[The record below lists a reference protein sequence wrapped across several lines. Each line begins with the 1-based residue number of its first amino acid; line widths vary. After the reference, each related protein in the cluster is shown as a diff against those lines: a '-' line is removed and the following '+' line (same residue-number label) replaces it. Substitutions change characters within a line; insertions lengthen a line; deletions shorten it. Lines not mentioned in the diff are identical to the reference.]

1 MLEQDELRHHK
12 GLSAPLM
19 RGYNIIFS
27 EEHNGHNKYMGKN
40 SPKKSLINHM
50 LETGIVAKCLT
61 DTNGIY
67 HPVLNRLSEITGC
80 DSDTLLTK
88 IVFICAIHDI
98 GKIHP
103 TFQGRDE
110 GTLEILKQEDLNQVS
125 FDTRFRHEQ
134 YGANIFD
141 KLSAEDV
148 DIKNSDII
156 SQIIRMHHQ
165 KEQKKNSDIDII
177 KIDDKEKAK
186 KWMHIQNEI
195 YDYIKNVF
203 QFDNLNLINKNIS
216 KSELFVVQNAILGIM
231 ITSDW
236 IASNNYVFDNQ
247 SYENIDE
254 FLESRKTQAL
264 RFLNNEGLIRQQIPV
279 MQNFMSAFGF
289 NGRPVQNDVE
299 KIVHK
304 NDIKCM
310 LIESDCGSGKTEA
323 ALYAAAV
330 LGNRSGLSGIY
341 MGLPT
346 GVSAEAIQD
355 RVDEFLTSRGMR
367 NTKLYTSKSML
378 LREPDKQPVWTDMSR
393 QRLLASSAV
402 GTVDQVMTAARL
414 VRFESV
420 RMDGLASKV
429 LIIDEI
435 HAYDAYMLAV
445 IKDLLKICGELDV
458 PVIML
463 SATLPISTKNDLLGV
478 LGDGDIELHNGYP
491 VISYVTKDGRV
502 HEHVSRQYM
511 PDKKISCELLP
522 ILNDNDKIARYA
534 VDAVKDGGC
543 ECVIM
548 NTVADAICVYDKI
561 KKNKKNDCKI
571 ILYHSRMTINAR
583 DKTSRKILAMCGK
596 DRTKRPERVIIVGT
610 QVLEQSLDIDV
621 DYMITAICPIDLL
634 FQRIGRYHRHGD
646 EGTIREHVVV
656 ANTVQVLIPATL
668 SSYGGTEYVYEK
680 CYLDAT
686 IDAIREHNGHLLIP
700 SGMPD
705 MINYVYSYAS
715 IDVRVRQI
723 IDEANSDAGNIKIEN
738 GFEIYTRKNDLTD
751 KNLNVRLSNTDE
763 TMAQIAIL
771 NDAEIETLGQSS
783 EADIELFKCRVVAV
797 RESKIKN
804 FKNFCKPETGIFKD
818 VQIYTKDNCVSEGKE
833 IVIDDEY
840 GMRIEKI

>member
-1 MLEQDELRHHK
+1 MDIT
-12 GLSAPLM
+12 
-19 RGYNIIFS
+19 NIWA
-27 EEHNGHNKYMGKN
+27 KTA
-40 SPKKSLINHM
+40 PKKSLINHM
-50 LETGIVAKCLT
+50 LETGIVAECLT

-110 GTLEILKQEDLNQVS
+110 ETLEMLKHEGLNQVS

-141 KLSAEDV
+141 RLSVEDV
-148 DIKNSDII
+148 DIKNSYII

-186 KWMHIQNEI
+186 KWRHIQNEI

-231 ITSDW
+231 ITADW
-236 IASNNYVFDNQ
+236 IASNSYVFDNQ
-247 SYENIDE
+247 QYENVDE

-264 RFLNNEGLIRQQIPV
+264 KFLNNEGLIRQQIPV
-279 MQNFMSAFGF
+279 MQDFRSAFGF

-355 RVDEFLTSRGMR
+355 RVDEFLTSHGMR

-378 LREPDKQPVWTDMSR
+378 LREPDKKPIWTDMSR
-393 QRLLASSAV
+393 QRLLAASAV

-445 IKDLLKICGELDV
+445 IKDLLKICEELGV

-463 SATLPISTKNDLLGV
+463 SATLPISTKKDLFGV
-478 LGDGDIELHNGYP
+478 LGDEDIELHNGYP
-491 VISYVTKDGRV
+491 MISYVTKDGKI
-502 HEHVSRQYM
+502 HEHVSHQYM

-583 DKTSRKILAMCGK
+583 DETSREILAMCGK

-646 EGTIREHVVV
+646 AGTIRERVVV
-656 ANTVQVLIPATL
+656 ANAVQVLIPADV

-700 SGMPD
+700 SGMHD
-705 MINYVYSYAS
+705 MINYVYSHAS

-763 TMAQIAIL
+763 TMVQIAIL
-771 NDAEIETLGQSS
+771 DDTEIEELGQNS
-783 EADIELFKCRVVAV
+783 EADIELFKCRVVSV

-818 VQIYTKDNCVSEGKE
+818 VQIYTKDNCVSGDKE
-833 IVIDDEY
+833 IVVDDEY

>member
-1 MLEQDELRHHK
+1 MDITK
-12 GLSAPLM
+12 IWA
-19 RGYNIIFS
+19 
-27 EEHNGHNKYMGKN
+27 KT

-50 LETGIVAKCLT
+50 LETGIVAGCLT
-61 DTNGIY
+61 DTNGIC
-67 HPVLNRLSEITGC
+67 HPVLNRMSEITGF
-80 DSDTLLTK
+80 DSDTLLAK

-110 GTLEILKQEDLNQVS
+110 ETLEILKQEGLNQVS

-134 YGANIFD
+134 YGANIFNR
-141 KLSAEDV
+141 LSV
-148 DIKNSDII
+148 DDADMKNSDII

-186 KWMHIQNEI
+186 KWRHIQNEI
-195 YDYIKNVF
+195 YDYVKNIF
-203 QFDNLNLINKNIS
+203 RFDNLNLINKNIS
-216 KSELFVVQNAILGIM
+216 KSKLFVVQNAILGIM

-236 IASNNYVFDNQ
+236 IASNSYVFDNQ
-247 SYENIDE
+247 QYKNVDE

-522 ILNDNDKIARYA
+522 ILNDNDKIALYA

-771 NDAEIETLGQSS
+771 NDAEIEALGQSS

-797 RESKIKN
+797 RESKVKN

-833 IVIDDEY
+833 IVVDDEY
-840 GMRIEKI
+840 GMRIKKV

>member
-1 MLEQDELRHHK
+1 MDIT
-12 GLSAPLM
+12 
-19 RGYNIIFS
+19 NIWA
-27 EEHNGHNKYMGKN
+27 KTA
-40 SPKKSLINHM
+40 PKKSLINHM
-50 LETGIVAKCLT
+50 LETGIVAECLT

-110 GTLEILKQEDLNQVS
+110 EMLEMLRQEDLNQVS
-125 FDTRFRHEQ
+125 FDTRFKHEQ

-186 KWMHIQNEI
+186 KWRHIQNEI

-231 ITSDW
+231 ITADW
-236 IASNNYVFDNQ
+236 IASNHYVFDNQ
-247 SYENIDE
+247 PYKNIDE
-254 FLESRKTQAL
+254 FLESRKILAL
-264 RFLNNEGLIRQQIPV
+264 KFLNNEGMIRQQIAV
-279 MQNFMSAFGF
+279 MQDFKSAFGF

-330 LGNRSGLSGIY
+330 LGNHSGLSGIY

-355 RVDEFLTSRGMR
+355 RVDEFLTSHGMR

-378 LREPDKQPVWTDMSR
+378 LREPDKKPVWTDMSR
-393 QRLLASSAV
+393 QRLLAASAV

-435 HAYDAYMLAV
+435 HAYDTYMLAV
-445 IKDLLKICGELDV
+445 IKDLLKICGELGV

-463 SATLPISTKNDLLGV
+463 SATLPISTKSDLLGV
-478 LGDGDIELHNGYP
+478 LGDGNIELHNGYP
-491 VISYVTKDGRV
+491 MISYVTKDGKV
-502 HEHVSRQYM
+502 HEHVSHQYM

-561 KKNKKNDCKI
+561 KKNKKDDCKI
-571 ILYHSRMTINAR
+571 ILYHSRMTINTR
-583 DKTSRKILAMCGK
+583 DEKSREILEMCGK

-646 EGTIREHVVV
+646 AGTIREHVVV
-656 ANTVQVLIPATL
+656 ANIVQVLIPSDL

-686 IDAIREHNGHLLIP
+686 IDAINEHNGHLLIP

-705 MINYVYSYAS
+705 MINYVYSHAS

-723 IDEANSDAGNIKIEN
+723 IDEANSDAGNIKIKN
-738 GFEIYTRKNDLTD
+738 GFEIYTKRNDLTD

-763 TMAQIAIL
+763 TIVQIAIL
-771 NDAEIETLGQSS
+771 NDAEIEKLGQNS

-797 RESKIKN
+797 RESKVKN

-818 VQIYTKDNCVSEGKE
+818 VQIYTKDNCVSEDKE
-833 IVIDDEY
+833 IVVDDEY

>member
-1 MLEQDELRHHK
+1 MDITK
-12 GLSAPLM
+12 IWA
-19 RGYNIIFS
+19 
-27 EEHNGHNKYMGKN
+27 KT

-67 HPVLNRLSEITGC
+67 HPVLNRLTEITGC

-110 GTLEILKQEDLNQVS
+110 ETLEILRQEDLNQVS

-141 KLSAEDV
+141 RLSVADA
-148 DIKNSDII
+148 DMKNSDII

-165 KEQKKNSDIDII
+165 KEQKKNSDIDVI

-186 KWMHIQNEI
+186 KWRHIQNEI
-195 YDYIKNVF
+195 YDYIKNIF
-203 QFDNLNLINKNIS
+203 RFDNLNLINKNIS
-216 KSELFVVQNAILGIM
+216 KSEVFVVQNAILGIM
-231 ITSDW
+231 ITADW

-247 SYENIDE
+247 PYKNIDE
-254 FLESRKTQAL
+254 FLESRKIQAL
-264 RFLNNEGLIRQQIPV
+264 KFLNNEGMMRQQIPV
-279 MQNFMSAFGF
+279 LQDFKSAFGF

-304 NDIKCM
+304 NEIKCM

-355 RVDEFLTSRGMR
+355 RVDEFLTSHGMR

-378 LREPDKQPVWTDMSR
+378 LREPDKKPVWTDMSR

-414 VRFESV
+414 VKFESV

-445 IKDLLKICGELDV
+445 IKDLLKICEELGV

-463 SATLPISTKNDLLGV
+463 SATLPISTKKDLLGV
-478 LGDGDIELHNGYP
+478 LGDGNIELHNGYP
-491 VISYVTKDGRV
+491 MISYVTKDGNV
-502 HEHVSRQYM
+502 HEHVSHQYM
-511 PDKKISCELLP
+511 PDKKISCELLS

-561 KKNKKNDCKI
+561 KKSKKNDCKI

-583 DKTSRKILAMCGK
+583 DEKSREILAMCGK

-646 EGTIREHVVV
+646 AGTIRERVVV
-656 ANTVQVLIPATL
+656 ANTVQVLIPSDL

-686 IDAIREHNGHLLIP
+686 IGAIQKHNGHLLIP

-705 MINYVYSYAS
+705 MINYVYSHAS

-738 GFEIYTRKNDLTD
+738 GFEIYTRRNDLTD

-763 TMAQIAIL
+763 TMVQIAIL
-771 NDAEIETLGQSS
+771 DDAEINALGKNN
-783 EADIELFKCRVVAV
+783 EADIELFKCRVVSV
-797 RESKIKN
+797 RESKINN

-818 VQIYTKDNCVSEGKE
+818 VQIYTKDNCVSGGKE
-833 IVIDDEY
+833 IVVDDEY
-840 GMRIEKI
+840 GMRIKKV

>member
-1 MLEQDELRHHK
+1 MDIT
-12 GLSAPLM
+12 
-19 RGYNIIFS
+19 NIWA
-27 EEHNGHNKYMGKN
+27 KTA
-40 SPKKSLINHM
+40 PKKSLINHM
-50 LETGIVAKCLT
+50 LETGIVAGCLT

-67 HPVLNRLSEITGC
+67 HPVLNRLSEITGY
-80 DSDTLLTK
+80 DSDTLLAK

-110 GTLEILKQEDLNQVS
+110 ETLEILKQEGLNQVS
-125 FDTRFRHEQ
+125 FDTRFKHEQ

-141 KLSAEDV
+141 RLSVEDV

-186 KWMHIQNEI
+186 KWRHIQNEI

-203 QFDNLNLINKNIS
+203 RFDNLNLINKNIS

-231 ITSDW
+231 ITADW
-236 IASNNYVFDNQ
+236 IASNSYVFDNQ
-247 SYENIDE
+247 QYENVDE

-264 RFLNNEGLIRQQIPV
+264 KFLNNEGMIRQQIPV
-279 MQNFMSAFGF
+279 MQNFRSTFGF

-355 RVDEFLTSRGMR
+355 RVDKFLTSRGMR

-378 LREPDKQPVWTDMSR
+378 LREPDKRPIWTDMSR
-393 QRLLASSAV
+393 QRLLAASAV

-445 IKDLLKICGELDV
+445 IKDLLKICEELGV

-463 SATLPISTKNDLLGV
+463 SATLPISTKKDLLGV

-491 VISYVTKDGRV
+491 VISYVTKDGMV
-502 HEHVSRQYM
+502 HEHVSHQYM

-561 KKNKKNDCKI
+561 KKSKKNDCKI
-571 ILYHSRMTINAR
+571 VLYHSRMTINAR
-583 DKTSRKILAMCGK
+583 DETSREILAMCGK
-596 DRTKRPERVIIVGT
+596 DRTKRHERVIIVGT

-646 EGTIREHVVV
+646 AGTIREHVVV

>member
-1 MLEQDELRHHK
+1 MDITK
-12 GLSAPLM
+12 IWA
-19 RGYNIIFS
+19 
-27 EEHNGHNKYMGKN
+27 KTA
-40 SPKKSLINHM
+40 PKKSLIDHM
-50 LETGIVAKCLT
+50 LETGIVTECLI
-61 DTNGIY
+61 DADGMY
-67 HPVLNRLSEITGC
+67 RPVLSRLSEITGC
-80 DSDTLLTK
+80 DNNKLSAK

-98 GKIHP
+98 GKAHP
-103 TFQGRDE
+103 IFQGRDAE
-110 GTLEILKQEDLNQVS
+110 TLEILRRKNLNQAS

-141 KLSAEDV
+141 RLSAEDV

-186 KWMHIQNEI
+186 KWRHIQKEI

-203 QFDNLNLINKNIS
+203 HFDNLNLINKNIS

-247 SYENIDE
+247 QYKNVDE

-458 PVIML
+458 PAIML

-522 ILNDNDKIARYA
+522 ILNDNDKIALYA

-797 RESKIKN
+797 RESKVKN

-833 IVIDDEY
+833 IVVDDEY
-840 GMRIEKI
+840 GMRIKKV

>member
-1 MLEQDELRHHK
+1 MDITKILAK
-12 GLSAPLM
+12 TA
-19 RGYNIIFS
+19 
-27 EEHNGHNKYMGKN
+27 
-40 SPKKSLINHM
+40 PKKSLINHM
-50 LETGIVAKCLT
+50 LETGIVAECLT

-110 GTLEILKQEDLNQVS
+110 ETLEMLRQEGLNQVS

-141 KLSAEDV
+141 RLSV
-148 DIKNSDII
+148 DDADMKNSDII

-165 KEQKKNSDIDII
+165 KEHKKNSDIDII

-186 KWMHIQNEI
+186 KWLHIQNEI

-254 FLESRKTQAL
+254 FLKSRKIQAL
-264 RFLNNEGLIRQQIPV
+264 KFLNNEGMIRQQIPV
-279 MQNFMSAFGF
+279 MQDFKSAFGF

-323 ALYAAAV
+323 ALYAASV

-378 LREPDKQPVWTDMSR
+378 LREPDKKPVWTDMSR

-445 IKDLLKICGELDV
+445 IKDLLKICGELGV

-478 LGDGDIELHNGYP
+478 LCDGDIELHNGYP
-491 VISYVTKDGRV
+491 MISYVTKDGNV
-502 HEHVSRQYM
+502 HEHVSHQYM

-534 VDAVKDGGC
+534 VDVVKDGGC

-646 EGTIREHVVV
+646 AGTIREHVVI
-656 ANTVQVLIPATL
+656 ANTVQVLIPFDL
-668 SSYGGTEYVYEK
+668 SSYGGTEYIYEK

-686 IDAIREHNGHLLIP
+686 IDAINEHNGHLLIP

-705 MINYVYSYAS
+705 MINYVYNHAS
-715 IDVRVRQI
+715 VDVQVRQI

-738 GFEIYTRKNDLTD
+738 GFEIYTKRNALTD
-751 KNLNVRLSNTDE
+751 KNLNVRLSNVDE
-763 TMAQIAIL
+763 TTVQIAIL
-771 NDAEIETLGQSS
+771 DDEEIHALGQSNT
-783 EADIELFKCRVVAV
+783 ADIELFKCRVVAV
-797 RESKIKN
+797 RESKIKK
-804 FKNFCKPETGIFKD
+804 FQCYCQPETGIFKD
-818 VQIYTKDNCVSEGKE
+818 VKIYRVGECKE

-840 GMRIEKI
+840 GMRVEEF

>member
-1 MLEQDELRHHK
+1 MDIT
-12 GLSAPLM
+12 
-19 RGYNIIFS
+19 NIWA
-27 EEHNGHNKYMGKN
+27 KTA
-40 SPKKSLINHM
+40 PKKSLINHM

-67 HPVLNRLSEITGC
+67 HPVLNRLAEITGC
-80 DSDTLLTK
+80 GSDTLLTK

-103 TFQGRDE
+103 IFQGRDE
-110 GTLEILKQEDLNQVS
+110 ETLEMLKHEGINQVS

-141 KLSAEDV
+141 RLSVEDV

-186 KWMHIQNEI
+186 KWRHIQNEI

-231 ITSDW
+231 ITADW
-236 IASNNYVFDNQ
+236 IASNSYVFDNQ
-247 SYENIDE
+247 QYENVDE
-254 FLESRKTQAL
+254 FLESRKIQAL
-264 RFLNNEGLIRQQIPV
+264 KFLNNAGMIRQQIPV
-279 MQNFMSAFGF
+279 MQDFRSAFGF

-346 GVSAEAIQD
+346 GVSAEAIQN
-355 RVDEFLTSRGMR
+355 RVDKFLTLHGMQ

-378 LREPDKQPVWTDMSR
+378 LREPDKKPVWTDMSR
-393 QRLLASSAV
+393 QRLLAASAV

-445 IKDLLKICGELDV
+445 IKDLLKICEELGV

-463 SATLPISTKNDLLGV
+463 SATLPISTKSDLLGV
-478 LGDGDIELHNGYP
+478 LGDGNIELHNGYP
-491 VISYVTKDGRV
+491 MISYVTKDGKI
-502 HEHVSRQYM
+502 HEHVSHQYM

-561 KKNKKNDCKI
+561 KKNKKDDCKI

-583 DKTSRKILAMCGK
+583 DEKSREILAICGK

-646 EGTIREHVVV
+646 AGTIREYVVV
-656 ANTVQVLIPATL
+656 ANIVQVLIPSDL

-686 IDAIREHNGHLLIP
+686 IDAINEHNGHLLIP

-705 MINYVYSYAS
+705 MINYVYSHAS

-723 IDEANSDAGNIKIEN
+723 IDEANSDAGNIKIKN
-738 GFEIYTRKNDLTD
+738 GFEIYTKRNDLTD

-763 TMAQIAIL
+763 TIVQIAIL
-771 NDAEIETLGQSS
+771 NDAEIEKLGQNS

-797 RESKIKN
+797 SESKVKN

-818 VQIYTKDNCVSEGKE
+818 VQIYTKDDCVSGDKE

>member
-1 MLEQDELRHHK
+1 MDITK
-12 GLSAPLM
+12 IWA
-19 RGYNIIFS
+19 
-27 EEHNGHNKYMGKN
+27 KTA
-40 SPKKSLINHM
+40 PKKSLIDHM
-50 LETGIVAKCLT
+50 LETGIVTECLI
-61 DTNGIY
+61 DADGMY
-67 HPVLNRLSEITGC
+67 RPVLSRLSEITGC
-80 DSDTLLTK
+80 DNNKLSAK

-98 GKIHP
+98 GKAHP
-103 TFQGRDE
+103 IFQGRDAE
-110 GTLEILKQEDLNQVS
+110 TLEILRRKNLNQAS

-141 KLSAEDV
+141 RLSAEDV

-186 KWMHIQNEI
+186 KWRHIQKEI

-203 QFDNLNLINKNIS
+203 HFDNLNLINKNIS

-247 SYENIDE
+247 PYKNIDE
-254 FLESRKTQAL
+254 FLKSRKLQAL
-264 RFLNNEGLIRQQIPV
+264 KFLNNEGMIRQQIPV
-279 MQNFMSAFGF
+279 MQDFKSAFGF

-346 GVSAEAIQD
+346 GVSAEAIQN
-355 RVDEFLTSRGMR
+355 RVDEFLTSHGMR

-378 LREPDKQPVWTDMSR
+378 LREPDKKPIWTDISR
-393 QRLLASSAV
+393 QRLLTSSAV
-402 GTVDQVMTAARL
+402 GTVDQVMTVARL
-414 VRFESV
+414 ARFESV

-445 IKDLLKICGELDV
+445 IKDLLKICGELGV

-478 LGDGDIELHNGYP
+478 LCDGDIELHNGYP
-491 VISYVTKDGRV
+491 MISYVTKDGNV
-502 HEHVSRQYM
+502 HEHVSHQYM
-511 PDKKISCELLP
+511 PDKKISCEVLP

-561 KKNKKNDCKI
+561 KKSKKNDCKI

-583 DKTSRKILAMCGK
+583 DETSRKILAMCGK

-646 EGTIREHVVV
+646 AGTIRERVVV
-656 ANTVQVLIPATL
+656 ANTVQVLIPADL

-686 IDAIREHNGHLLIP
+686 IDTIREHNGHLLIP

-705 MINYVYSYAS
+705 MINYVYSHAS

-763 TMAQIAIL
+763 TMVQIAIL
-771 NDAEIETLGQSS
+771 NDTEIEELGQNSK
-783 EADIELFKCRVVAV
+783 ADIELFKCRVVSV

-818 VQIYTKDNCVSEGKE
+818 VQIYTKDDCVTGDKE
-833 IVIDDEY
+833 IVVDDEY

>member
-1 MLEQDELRHHK
+1 MDITK
-12 GLSAPLM
+12 IWA
-19 RGYNIIFS
+19 
-27 EEHNGHNKYMGKN
+27 KTA
-40 SPKKSLINHM
+40 PKKSLIDHM
-50 LETGIVAKCLT
+50 LETGIVTECLI
-61 DTNGIY
+61 DADGMY
-67 HPVLNRLSEITGC
+67 RPVLSRLSEITGC
-80 DSDTLLTK
+80 DNNKLSAK

-98 GKIHP
+98 GKAHP
-103 TFQGRDE
+103 IFQGRDAE
-110 GTLEILKQEDLNQVS
+110 TLEILRRKNLNQAS

-141 KLSAEDV
+141 RLSAEDV

-186 KWMHIQNEI
+186 KWRHIQKEI

-203 QFDNLNLINKNIS
+203 HFDNLNLINKNIS

-247 SYENIDE
+247 PYKNIDE
-254 FLESRKTQAL
+254 FLKSRKLQAL
-264 RFLNNEGLIRQQIPV
+264 KFLNNEGMIRQQIPV
-279 MQNFMSAFGF
+279 MQDFKSAFGF

-346 GVSAEAIQD
+346 GVSAEAIQN
-355 RVDEFLTSRGMR
+355 RVDEFLTSHGMR

-378 LREPDKQPVWTDMSR
+378 LREPDKKPIWTDISR
-393 QRLLASSAV
+393 QRLLTSSAV
-402 GTVDQVMTAARL
+402 GTVDQVMTVARL
-414 VRFESV
+414 ARFESV
-420 RMDGLASKV
+420 RMNGLASKV

-435 HAYDAYMLAV
+435 HAYDTYMLAV
-445 IKDLLKICGELDV
+445 IRGLLMICGELGV

-463 SATLPISTKNDLLGV
+463 SATLPISTKKGLLGV
-478 LGDGDIELHNGYP
+478 VGNRDMELHNGYP
-491 VISYVTKDGRV
+491 MISYVTKDGDV
-502 HEHVSRQYM
+502 YEQVSNQYM
-511 PDKKISCELLP
+511 PDKKISCKLLP
-522 ILNDNDKIARYA
+522 ILNNNDEIARYA

-561 KKNKKNDCKI
+561 KEKKSDNCKI

-583 DKTSRKILAMCGK
+583 DKKSREILKMCGK
-596 DRTKRPERVIIVGT
+596 DRSERPERAIIVGT

-621 DYMITAICPIDLL
+621 DYMIIAICPIDLL

-646 EGTIREHVVV
+646 EGTIRKRVDVG
-656 ANTVQVLIPATL
+656 NTVQVLIPADL
-668 SSYGGTEYVYEK
+668 SNYGGTEYVYEK

-686 IDAIREHNGHLLIP
+686 VDTIQEHNNHLLIP

-705 MINYVYSYAS
+705 MINYVYSHAS

-723 IDEANSDAGNIKIEN
+723 IDEANSDAGNIKIKN

-763 TMAQIAIL
+763 VMAQIAIL

-804 FKNFCKPETGIFKD
+804 FKYSYQPETGIFKD
-818 VQIYTKDNCVSEGKE
+818 VKIYTKNDCMSEGKE

>member
-1 MLEQDELRHHK
+1 MDIT
-12 GLSAPLM
+12 
-19 RGYNIIFS
+19 NIWA
-27 EEHNGHNKYMGKN
+27 KTA
-40 SPKKSLINHM
+40 PKKSLINHM

-67 HPVLNRLSEITGC
+67 HPVLNRLAEITGC
-80 DSDTLLTK
+80 GSDTLLTK

-103 TFQGRDE
+103 IFQGRDE
-110 GTLEILKQEDLNQVS
+110 ETLEMLKHEGINQVS

-141 KLSAEDV
+141 RLSVEDV

-186 KWMHIQNEI
+186 KWRHIQNEI

-231 ITSDW
+231 ITADW
-236 IASNNYVFDNQ
+236 IASNSYVFDNQ
-247 SYENIDE
+247 QYENVDE
-254 FLESRKTQAL
+254 FLESRKIQAL
-264 RFLNNEGLIRQQIPV
+264 KFLNNAGMIRQQIPV
-279 MQNFMSAFGF
+279 MQDFRSAFGF

-346 GVSAEAIQD
+346 GVSAEAIQN
-355 RVDEFLTSRGMR
+355 RVDKFLTLHGMQ

-378 LREPDKQPVWTDMSR
+378 LREPDKKPVWTDMSR
-393 QRLLASSAV
+393 QRLLAASAV

-445 IKDLLKICGELDV
+445 IKDLLKICEELGV

-463 SATLPISTKNDLLGV
+463 SATLPISTKSDLLGV
-478 LGDGDIELHNGYP
+478 LGDGNIELHNGYP
-491 VISYVTKDGRV
+491 MISYVTKDGKV
-502 HEHVSRQYM
+502 HEHVSHQYM

-561 KKNKKNDCKI
+561 KKNKKDDCKI

-583 DKTSRKILAMCGK
+583 DEKSREILEMCGK

-646 EGTIREHVVV
+646 AGTIREHVVV
-656 ANTVQVLIPATL
+656 ANIVQVLIPSDL
-668 SSYGGTEYVYEK
+668 SSYGGTEYVYKK

-686 IDAIREHNGHLLIP
+686 IDAINEHNGHLLIP

-705 MINYVYSYAS
+705 MINYVYSHAS

-723 IDEANSDAGNIKIEN
+723 IDEANSDAGNIKIKN

-763 TMAQIAIL
+763 VMAQIAIL

-783 EADIELFKCRVVAV
+783 EADIELFKYRMVSV

-804 FKNFCKPETGIFKD
+804 FKNFRKPETGIFKD
-818 VQIYTKDNCVSEGKE
+818 VQIYTKDDCVSGDKE

-840 GMRIEKI
+840 GMRIEKT

>member
-1 MLEQDELRHHK
+1 MDITK
-12 GLSAPLM
+12 IWA
-19 RGYNIIFS
+19 
-27 EEHNGHNKYMGKN
+27 KTA
-40 SPKKSLINHM
+40 PKKSLINHM
-50 LETGIVAKCLT
+50 LETGIVAECLT

-67 HPVLNRLSEITGC
+67 HPVLNRLSEITCCG
-80 DSDTLLTK
+80 SDTLLTK

-110 GTLEILKQEDLNQVS
+110 ETLEILKHEGLNQVS

-247 SYENIDE
+247 SYENIDD
-254 FLESRKTQAL
+254 FLKSRKIQAL
-264 RFLNNEGLIRQQIPV
+264 KFLSNEGLIRQQIPI
-279 MQNFMSAFGF
+279 MQDFRSAFGF

-323 ALYAAAV
+323 ALYAAVV

-355 RVDEFLTSRGMR
+355 RVDEFLTSHGMR

-378 LREPDKQPVWTDMSR
+378 LREPDKKPVWTDMSR

-420 RMDGLASKV
+420 RMNGLASKV

-445 IKDLLKICGELDV
+445 IKDLLKICEELGV

-463 SATLPISTKNDLLGV
+463 SATLPISTKKDLLGA
-478 LGDGDIELHNGYP
+478 LGNGDVELHNGYP
-491 VISYVTKDGRV
+491 MISYVTKDGMV
-502 HEHVSRQYM
+502 HEHVSHQYM

-561 KKNKKNDCKI
+561 NKNKKNDCKI

-583 DKTSRKILAMCGK
+583 DETSRKILAMCGK
-596 DRTKRPERVIIVGT
+596 NRTKRPERVIIVGT

-646 EGTIREHVVV
+646 AGTIREHVVV
-656 ANTVQVLIPATL
+656 TNAVQVLIPADL
-668 SSYGGTEYVYEK
+668 SNYGGTEYVYEK

-705 MINYVYSYAS
+705 MINYVYSHVS

-723 IDEANSDAGNIKIEN
+723 IEEANSDNGNIKIEN

-763 TMAQIAIL
+763 VMAQIAIL

-783 EADIELFKCRVVAV
+783 EADIELFKCRVVSV
-797 RESKIKN
+797 MESKIKN
-804 FKNFCKPETGIFKD
+804 FKHFCKPETGIFKD
-818 VQIYTKDNCVSEGKE
+818 VQIYTKDDCVSGGKE
-833 IVIDDEY
+833 IIIDDEY
-840 GMRIEKI
+840 GMRIKKV

>member
-1 MLEQDELRHHK
+1 MDITK
-12 GLSAPLM
+12 IWA
-19 RGYNIIFS
+19 
-27 EEHNGHNKYMGKN
+27 KTA
-40 SPKKSLINHM
+40 PKKSLINHM
-50 LETGIVAKCLT
+50 METGIVAKCLT

-110 GTLEILKQEDLNQVS
+110 ETLEMLRQENLNQVS

-141 KLSAEDV
+141 RLSV
-148 DIKNSDII
+148 DDADMKNSDII

-186 KWMHIQNEI
+186 KWRNIQNEI

-231 ITSDW
+231 ITADW
-236 IASNNYVFDNQ
+236 IASNHYVFDNQ
-247 SYENIDE
+247 PYKNIDE
-254 FLESRKTQAL
+254 FLESRKILAL
-264 RFLNNEGLIRQQIPV
+264 KFLNNEGMIRQQIAV
-279 MQNFMSAFGF
+279 MQDFKSAFGF

-330 LGNRSGLSGIY
+330 LGNHSGLSGIY

-355 RVDEFLTSRGMR
+355 RVDEFLTSHGMR

-378 LREPDKQPVWTDMSR
+378 LREPDKKPVWTDMSR
-393 QRLLASSAV
+393 QRLLAASAV

-435 HAYDAYMLAV
+435 HAYDTYMLAV
-445 IKDLLKICGELDV
+445 IKDLLKICGELGV

-463 SATLPISTKNDLLGV
+463 SATLPISTKSDLLGV
-478 LGDGDIELHNGYP
+478 LGDGNIELHNGYP
-491 VISYVTKDGRV
+491 MISYVTKDGKV
-502 HEHVSRQYM
+502 HEHVSHQYM

-561 KKNKKNDCKI
+561 KKNKKDDCKI

-583 DKTSRKILAMCGK
+583 DEKSREILEMCGK

-646 EGTIREHVVV
+646 AGTIREHVVV
-656 ANTVQVLIPATL
+656 ANIVQVLIPSDL

-686 IDAIREHNGHLLIP
+686 IDAINEHNGHLLIP

-705 MINYVYSYAS
+705 MINYVYSHAS

-723 IDEANSDAGNIKIEN
+723 IDEANSDAGNIKIKN
-738 GFEIYTRKNDLTD
+738 GFEIYTKRNDLTD

-763 TMAQIAIL
+763 TIVQIAIL
-771 NDAEIETLGQSS
+771 NDAEIEKLGQNS

-797 RESKIKN
+797 RESKVKN

-818 VQIYTKDNCVSEGKE
+818 VQIYTKDNCVSEDKE
-833 IVIDDEY
+833 IVVDDEY

>member
-1 MLEQDELRHHK
+1 MDITK
-12 GLSAPLM
+12 IWA
-19 RGYNIIFS
+19 
-27 EEHNGHNKYMGKN
+27 KT

-50 LETGIVAKCLT
+50 LETGIVAGCLT

-67 HPVLNRLSEITGC
+67 HPVLNRLSEITGF
-80 DSDTLLTK
+80 DSDTLLAK

-110 GTLEILKQEDLNQVS
+110 KTLEILKQEGLNQVS

-134 YGANIFD
+134 YGANIFNR
-141 KLSAEDV
+141 LSV
-148 DIKNSDII
+148 DDADMKNSDII

-186 KWMHIQNEI
+186 KWRHIQNEI
-195 YDYIKNVF
+195 YDYVKNIF
-203 QFDNLNLINKNIS
+203 RFDNLNLINKNIS
-216 KSELFVVQNAILGIM
+216 KSKLFVVQNAILGIM

-236 IASNNYVFDNQ
+236 IASNSYVFDNQ
-247 SYENIDE
+247 QYKNVDE

-330 LGNRSGLSGIY
+330 LGNHSGLSGIY

-346 GVSAEAIQD
+346 GVSAEAIQN
-355 RVDEFLTSRGMR
+355 RVDEFLTSHGMR

-378 LREPDKQPVWTDMSR
+378 LREPDKKPIWTDISR

-445 IKDLLKICGELDV
+445 IKDLLKICGELGV

-478 LGDGDIELHNGYP
+478 LCDGDIELHNGYP
-491 VISYVTKDGRV
+491 MISYVTKDGKT
-502 HEHVSRQYM
+502 HEHVSHQYM

-583 DKTSRKILAMCGK
+583 DETSQKILAMCGK

-610 QVLEQSLDIDV
+610 QVLEQSLDVDV

-646 EGTIREHVVV
+646 AGTIREHVVV
-656 ANTVQVLIPATL
+656 ANTVQVLIPSDL

-686 IDAIREHNGHLLIP
+686 IDAINEHNGHLLIP

-705 MINYVYSYAS
+705 MINYVYSHAS

-763 TMAQIAIL
+763 TMVQIAIL
-771 NDAEIETLGQSS
+771 NDTEIEMLGQSS

-833 IVIDDEY
+833 IVVDAEY
-840 GMRIEKI
+840 GMRIKKV

>member
-1 MLEQDELRHHK
+1 
-12 GLSAPLM
+12 
-19 RGYNIIFS
+19 
-27 EEHNGHNKYMGKN
+27 
-40 SPKKSLINHM
+40 
-50 LETGIVAKCLT
+50 
-61 DTNGIY
+61 
-67 HPVLNRLSEITGC
+67 
-80 DSDTLLTK
+80 
-88 IVFICAIHDI
+88 
-98 GKIHP
+98 
-103 TFQGRDE
+103 
-110 GTLEILKQEDLNQVS
+110 
-125 FDTRFRHEQ
+125 
-134 YGANIFD
+134 
-141 KLSAEDV
+141 
-148 DIKNSDII
+148 
-156 SQIIRMHHQ
+156 
-165 KEQKKNSDIDII
+165 
-177 KIDDKEKAK
+177 
-186 KWMHIQNEI
+186 
-195 YDYIKNVF
+195 
-203 QFDNLNLINKNIS
+203 
-216 KSELFVVQNAILGIM
+216 M
-231 ITSDW
+231 ITADW
-236 IASNNYVFDNQ
+236 IASNSYVFDNQ
-247 SYENIDE
+247 QYENVDE

-264 RFLNNEGLIRQQIPV
+264 KFLNNEGLIRQQIPV
-279 MQNFMSAFGF
+279 MQDFKSEFGF

-346 GVSAEAIQD
+346 GVSAEAIQN
-355 RVDEFLTSRGMR
+355 RVDEFLTSHGMR

-378 LREPDKQPVWTDMSR
+378 LREPDKKPIWTDISR
-393 QRLLASSAV
+393 QRLLAASTV

-522 ILNDNDKIARYA
+522 ILNDNNKIARYA

-610 QVLEQSLDIDV
+610 QVLEQSLDVDV

-646 EGTIREHVVV
+646 AGTIREHVVV
-656 ANTVQVLIPATL
+656 ANTVQVLIPSDL

-686 IDAIREHNGHLLIP
+686 INAIQEHNGHLLIP

-705 MINYVYSYAS
+705 MINYVYGHAS

-763 TMAQIAIL
+763 VMVQIAIFD
-771 NDAEIETLGQSS
+771 NAEIEELGQNSKT
-783 EADIELFKCRVVAV
+783 DIELFKCRVVSV

-804 FKNFCKPETGIFKD
+804 FKNFRKPETGIFKD
-818 VQIYTKDNCVSEGKE
+818 VQIYTKDECVSGDKE
-833 IVIDDEY
+833 IVVDDEY

>member
-1 MLEQDELRHHK
+1 MDITK
-12 GLSAPLM
+12 IWA
-19 RGYNIIFS
+19 
-27 EEHNGHNKYMGKN
+27 KTA
-40 SPKKSLINHM
+40 PKKSLINHM
-50 LETGIVAKCLT
+50 METGIVAKCLT

-110 GTLEILKQEDLNQVS
+110 ETLEMLRQENLNQVS

-141 KLSAEDV
+141 RLSV
-148 DIKNSDII
+148 DDADMKNSDII

-186 KWMHIQNEI
+186 KWRNIQNEI

-231 ITSDW
+231 ITADW
-236 IASNNYVFDNQ
+236 IASNHYVFDNQ
-247 SYENIDE
+247 PYKNIDE
-254 FLESRKTQAL
+254 FLESRKILAL
-264 RFLNNEGLIRQQIPV
+264 KFLNNEGMIRQQIAV
-279 MQNFMSAFGF
+279 MQDFKSAFGF

-330 LGNRSGLSGIY
+330 LGNHSGLSGIY

-355 RVDEFLTSRGMR
+355 RVDEFLTSHGMR

-378 LREPDKQPVWTDMSR
+378 LREPDKKPVWTDMSR
-393 QRLLASSAV
+393 QRLLAASAV

-435 HAYDAYMLAV
+435 HAYDTYMLAV
-445 IKDLLKICGELDV
+445 IKDLLKICGELGV

-463 SATLPISTKNDLLGV
+463 SATLPISTKSDLLGV
-478 LGDGDIELHNGYP
+478 LGDGNIELHNGYP
-491 VISYVTKDGRV
+491 MISYVTKDGKV
-502 HEHVSRQYM
+502 HEHVSHQYM

-561 KKNKKNDCKI
+561 KKNKKDDCKI

-583 DKTSRKILAMCGK
+583 DEKSREILEMCGK

-646 EGTIREHVVV
+646 AGTIREHVVV
-656 ANTVQVLIPATL
+656 ANIVQVLIPSDL

-686 IDAIREHNGHLLIP
+686 IDAINEHNGHLLIP

-705 MINYVYSYAS
+705 MINYVYSHAS

-723 IDEANSDAGNIKIEN
+723 IDEANSDAGNIKIKN
-738 GFEIYTRKNDLTD
+738 GFEIYTKRNDLTD
-751 KNLNVRLSNTDE
+751 KNLNVRLLNTDE
-763 TMAQIAIL
+763 TIVQIAIL
-771 NDAEIETLGQSS
+771 NDAEIEKLGQNS

-797 RESKIKN
+797 RESKVKN

-818 VQIYTKDNCVSEGKE
+818 VKIYTKNDCMSEGKE

>member
-1 MLEQDELRHHK
+1 MDITK
-12 GLSAPLM
+12 IWA
-19 RGYNIIFS
+19 
-27 EEHNGHNKYMGKN
+27 KTA
-40 SPKKSLINHM
+40 PKKSLIDHM
-50 LETGIVAKCLT
+50 LETGIVTECLI
-61 DTNGIY
+61 DADGMY
-67 HPVLNRLSEITGC
+67 RPVLSRLSEITGC
-80 DSDTLLTK
+80 DNNKLSAK

-98 GKIHP
+98 GKAHP
-103 TFQGRDE
+103 IFQGCDAE
-110 GTLEILKQEDLNQVS
+110 TLEILRRKNLNQAS

-141 KLSAEDV
+141 RLSAEDV

-186 KWMHIQNEI
+186 KWRHIQKEI

-203 QFDNLNLINKNIS
+203 HFDNLNLINKNIS

-247 SYENIDE
+247 PYKNIDE
-254 FLESRKTQAL
+254 FLKSRKLQAL
-264 RFLNNEGLIRQQIPV
+264 KFLNNEGMIRQQIPV
-279 MQNFMSAFGF
+279 MQDFKSAFGF

-346 GVSAEAIQD
+346 GVSAEAIQN
-355 RVDEFLTSRGMR
+355 RVDEFLTSHGMR

-378 LREPDKQPVWTDMSR
+378 LREPDKKPIWTDISR
-393 QRLLASSAV
+393 QRLLTSSAV
-402 GTVDQVMTAARL
+402 GTVDQVMTVARL
-414 VRFESV
+414 ARFESV
-420 RMDGLASKV
+420 RMNGLASKV

-435 HAYDAYMLAV
+435 HAYDTYMLAV
-445 IKDLLKICGELDV
+445 IRGLLMICGELGV

-463 SATLPISTKNDLLGV
+463 SATLPISTKKGLLGV
-478 LGDGDIELHNGYP
+478 VGNRDMELHNGYP
-491 VISYVTKDGRV
+491 MISYVTKDGDV
-502 HEHVSRQYM
+502 YEQVSNQYM
-511 PDKKISCELLP
+511 PDKKISCKLLP
-522 ILNDNDKIARYA
+522 ILNNNDEIARYA

-561 KKNKKNDCKI
+561 KEKKSDNCKI

-583 DKTSRKILAMCGK
+583 DKTSREILKMCGK
-596 DRTKRPERVIIVGT
+596 DRSERPERAIIVGT

-621 DYMITAICPIDLL
+621 DYMIIAICPIDLL

-646 EGTIREHVVV
+646 EGTIRKRVDVG
-656 ANTVQVLIPATL
+656 NTVQVLIPADL
-668 SSYGGTEYVYEK
+668 SNYGGTEYVYEK

-686 IDAIREHNGHLLIP
+686 VDTIQEHNNHLLIP

-705 MINYVYSYAS
+705 MINYVYNHAS
-715 IDVRVRQI
+715 VDVQVRQI

-738 GFEIYTRKNDLTD
+738 GFEIYTKRNALTD
-751 KNLNVRLSNTDE
+751 KNLNVRLSNVDE
-763 TMAQIAIL
+763 TTVQIAIL
-771 NDAEIETLGQSS
+771 DDEEIHALGQSS

-797 RESKIKN
+797 RESKVKN

-818 VQIYTKDNCVSEGKE
+818 VQIYTKDNCVSEDKE
-833 IVIDDEY
+833 IVVDDEY

>member
-1 MLEQDELRHHK
+1 MDITK
-12 GLSAPLM
+12 IWA
-19 RGYNIIFS
+19 
-27 EEHNGHNKYMGKN
+27 KTA
-40 SPKKSLINHM
+40 PKKSLIDHM
-50 LETGIVAKCLT
+50 LETGIVTECLI
-61 DTNGIY
+61 DADGMY
-67 HPVLNRLSEITGC
+67 RPVLSRLSEITGC
-80 DSDTLLTK
+80 DNNKLSAK

-98 GKIHP
+98 GKAHP
-103 TFQGRDE
+103 IFQGRDAE
-110 GTLEILKQEDLNQVS
+110 TLEILRRKNLNQAS

-141 KLSAEDV
+141 RLSAEDV

-186 KWMHIQNEI
+186 KWRHIQKEI

-203 QFDNLNLINKNIS
+203 HFDNLNLINKNIS

-247 SYENIDE
+247 PYKNIDE
-254 FLESRKTQAL
+254 FLKSRKLQAL
-264 RFLNNEGLIRQQIPV
+264 KFLNNEGMIRQQIPV
-279 MQNFMSAFGF
+279 MQDFKSAFGF

-346 GVSAEAIQD
+346 GVSAEAIQN
-355 RVDEFLTSRGMR
+355 RVDEFLTSHGMR

-378 LREPDKQPVWTDMSR
+378 LREPDKKPIWTDISR
-393 QRLLASSAV
+393 QRLLTSSAV
-402 GTVDQVMTAARL
+402 GTVDQVMTVARL
-414 VRFESV
+414 ARFESV
-420 RMDGLASKV
+420 RMNGLASKV

-435 HAYDAYMLAV
+435 HAYDTYMLAV
-445 IKDLLKICGELDV
+445 IRGLLMICGELGV

-463 SATLPISTKNDLLGV
+463 SATLPISTKKGLLGV
-478 LGDGDIELHNGYP
+478 VGNRDMELHNGYP
-491 VISYVTKDGRV
+491 MISYVTKDGDV
-502 HEHVSRQYM
+502 YEQVSNQYM
-511 PDKKISCELLP
+511 PDKKISCKLLP
-522 ILNDNDKIARYA
+522 ILNNNDEIARYA

-561 KKNKKNDCKI
+561 KEKKSDNCKI

-583 DKTSRKILAMCGK
+583 DEKSREILEMCGK
-596 DRTKRPERVIIVGT
+596 DRIKRPERVIIVGT

-646 EGTIREHVVV
+646 AGTIREHVVV
-656 ANTVQVLIPATL
+656 ANIVKVLIPFDL
-668 SSYGGTEYVYEK
+668 SSYGGTEYVYKK

-686 IDAIREHNGHLLIP
+686 IDAINEHNGHLLIP

-705 MINYVYSYAS
+705 MINYVYSHAS

-723 IDEANSDAGNIKIEN
+723 IDEANSDAGNIKIKN
-738 GFEIYTRKNDLTD
+738 GFEIYTKRNDLTD

-763 TMAQIAIL
+763 TIVQIAIL
-771 NDAEIETLGQSS
+771 NDAEIEKLGQNS

-797 RESKIKN
+797 RESKVKN

-818 VQIYTKDNCVSEGKE
+818 VQIYTKDNCVSEDKE
-833 IVIDDEY
+833 IVVDDEY

>member
-1 MLEQDELRHHK
+1 MDIT
-12 GLSAPLM
+12 
-19 RGYNIIFS
+19 NIWA
-27 EEHNGHNKYMGKN
+27 KTA
-40 SPKKSLINHM
+40 PKKSLINHM
-50 LETGIVAKCLT
+50 LETGIVAGCLT

-67 HPVLNRLSEITGC
+67 HPVLNRLSEITGY
-80 DSDTLLTK
+80 DSDTLLAK

-110 GTLEILKQEDLNQVS
+110 ETLEILKQEGLNQVS

-141 KLSAEDV
+141 RLSVEDV

-186 KWMHIQNEI
+186 KWRHIQNEI
-195 YDYIKNVF
+195 YAYVKNIF
-203 QFDNLNLINKNIS
+203 RFDNLNLINKNIS

-247 SYENIDE
+247 QYENVDK

-264 RFLNNEGLIRQQIPV
+264 KFLNNEGLIRQQIPV
-279 MQNFMSAFGF
+279 MQDFKNAFGF

-299 KIVHK
+299 KVVHK

-378 LREPDKQPVWTDMSR
+378 LREPDKKPIWTDMSR
-393 QRLLASSAV
+393 QRLLAASAI

-463 SATLPISTKNDLLGV
+463 SATLPISTKNDLLDV
-478 LGDGDIELHNGYP
+478 LCDGDIELHNGYP
-491 VISYVTKDGRV
+491 MISYVTKDGNV
-502 HEHVSRQYM
+502 HEHVSHQYM

-561 KKNKKNDCKI
+561 KKSKKNDCKI

-646 EGTIREHVVV
+646 AGTIRERVIV

-680 CYLDAT
+680 CYLDST
-686 IDAIREHNGHLLIP
+686 IDAINEHNGHLLIP

-705 MINYVYSYAS
+705 MINYVYSHAS

-723 IDEANSDAGNIKIEN
+723 IDEANSDAGNIKIKN

-763 TMAQIAIL
+763 VMAQIAIL

-783 EADIELFKCRVVAV
+783 EADIELFKCRVVSV

-804 FKNFCKPETGIFKD
+804 FKHFCKSETGIFKD
-818 VQIYTKDNCVSEGKE
+818 VQIYTKNDCVSEGKE

>member
-1 MLEQDELRHHK
+1 MDITK
-12 GLSAPLM
+12 IWA
-19 RGYNIIFS
+19 
-27 EEHNGHNKYMGKN
+27 KTT
-40 SPKKSLINHM
+40 PKKSLINHM
-50 LETGIVAKCLT
+50 LETGIVAERLT

-67 HPVLNRLSEITGC
+67 HPVLNRLTEITGC
-80 DSDTLLTK
+80 DSDTLLAK

-110 GTLEILKQEDLNQVS
+110 ETLAMLKQEGLNQVS

-141 KLSAEDV
+141 KLGTEDV

-254 FLESRKTQAL
+254 FLKSRKIQAL
-264 RFLNNEGLIRQQIPV
+264 KFLNNEGMIRQQIPV
-279 MQNFMSAFGF
+279 MQDFKSAFGF

-299 KIVHK
+299 KIVQK

-323 ALYAAAV
+323 ALYAASV

-355 RVDEFLTSRGMR
+355 RVDEFLTSHGMR

-378 LREPDKQPVWTDMSR
+378 LREPDKKPVWTDMSR

-445 IKDLLKICGELDV
+445 IKDLLKICEGLGV

-463 SATLPISTKNDLLGV
+463 SATLPISTKKDLLGA
-478 LGDGDIELHNGYP
+478 LGNGDIELHNGYP
-491 VISYVTKDGRV
+491 VISYVTKDGMV
-502 HEHVSRQYM
+502 HEHVSYQYM

-534 VDAVKDGGC
+534 ADAVKDGGC

-571 ILYHSRMTINAR
+571 ILYHSRMTTNAR
-583 DKTSRKILAMCGK
+583 DETSRKILAMCGK
-596 DRTKRPERVIIVGT
+596 NRTERPERVIIVGT

-646 EGTIREHVVV
+646 AGTIREHVVV
-656 ANTVQVLIPATL
+656 ANTVQVLIPSDL
-668 SSYGGTEYVYEK
+668 SSYGGTEYVYKK

-705 MINYVYSYAS
+705 MINYVYSHAS

-723 IDEANSDAGNIKIEN
+723 IDEANSDNGNIKIEN
-738 GFEIYTRKNDLTD
+738 GFEIYTRRNNLTD

-763 TMAQIAIL
+763 VMVQIAIL
-771 NDAEIETLGQSS
+771 NDAEINALGKNS
-783 EADIELFKCRVVAV
+783 EIDIELFKCRVVSV
-797 RESKIKN
+797 MESKIKN
-804 FKNFCKPETGIFKD
+804 FKHFCKPETGIFKD
-818 VQIYTKDNCVSEGKE
+818 VKIYTKNDCVSEDKE
-833 IVIDDEY
+833 IIIDDEY
-840 GMRIEKI
+840 GMRIKKV

>member
-1 MLEQDELRHHK
+1 MDITK
-12 GLSAPLM
+12 IWA
-19 RGYNIIFS
+19 
-27 EEHNGHNKYMGKN
+27 KTA
-40 SPKKSLINHM
+40 PKKSLIDHM
-50 LETGIVAKCLT
+50 LETGIVTECLI
-61 DTNGIY
+61 DADGMY
-67 HPVLNRLSEITGC
+67 RPVLSRLSEITGC
-80 DSDTLLTK
+80 DNNKLSAK

-98 GKIHP
+98 GKAHP
-103 TFQGRDE
+103 IFQGRDAE
-110 GTLEILKQEDLNQVS
+110 TLEILRRKNLNQAS

-141 KLSAEDV
+141 RLSAEDV

-186 KWMHIQNEI
+186 KWRHIQKEI

-203 QFDNLNLINKNIS
+203 HFDNLNLINKNIS

-247 SYENIDE
+247 PYKNIDE
-254 FLESRKTQAL
+254 FLKSRKLQAL
-264 RFLNNEGLIRQQIPV
+264 KFLNNEGMIRQQIPV
-279 MQNFMSAFGF
+279 MQDFKSAFGF

-378 LREPDKQPVWTDMSR
+378 LREPDKKPIWTDMSR
-393 QRLLASSAV
+393 QRLLATSAV

-491 VISYVTKDGRV
+491 VISYVTKDGMV
-502 HEHVSRQYM
+502 HEHVSHQYM

-548 NTVADAICVYDKI
+548 NTVTDAICVYDKI

-646 EGTIREHVVV
+646 AGTIREHVVV

-686 IDAIREHNGHLLIP
+686 IDAINEHNGHLLIP

-705 MINYVYSYAS
+705 MINYVYSHAS

-763 TMAQIAIL
+763 TMVQIAIL

>member
-1 MLEQDELRHHK
+1 MDIT
-12 GLSAPLM
+12 
-19 RGYNIIFS
+19 NIWA
-27 EEHNGHNKYMGKN
+27 KTA
-40 SPKKSLINHM
+40 PKKSLINHM
-50 LETGIVAKCLT
+50 LETGIVAGCLT

-67 HPVLNRLSEITGC
+67 HPVLNRLSEITGY
-80 DSDTLLTK
+80 DSDTLLAK

-110 GTLEILKQEDLNQVS
+110 ETLEILKQEGLNQVS

-141 KLSAEDV
+141 RLSV
-148 DIKNSDII
+148 DDADMKNSDII

-186 KWMHIQNEI
+186 KWRHIQNEI
-195 YDYIKNVF
+195 YAYVKNIF
-203 QFDNLNLINKNIS
+203 RFDNLNLINKNIS
-216 KSELFVVQNAILGIM
+216 KSKLFVVQNAILGIM

-247 SYENIDE
+247 QYENVDE

-264 RFLNNEGLIRQQIPV
+264 RFLNNEWLIRQQIPV
-279 MQNFMSAFGF
+279 MQNFMSTFGF

-341 MGLPT
+341 IGLPT
-346 GVSAEAIQD
+346 SVSAEAIQD

-378 LREPDKQPVWTDMSR
+378 LREPDKKPVWTDMSR
-393 QRLLASSAV
+393 QRLLAASAI

-445 IKDLLKICGELDV
+445 IKDLLKVCKELGV

-463 SATLPISTKNDLLGV
+463 SATLPISTKKDLLGA
-478 LGDGDIELHNGYP
+478 LGNGDIELHNGYP
-491 VISYVTKDGRV
+491 VISYVTKDGSV
-502 HEHVSRQYM
+502 HEHVSHQYM

-561 KKNKKNDCKI
+561 KKSKKNDCKI

-583 DKTSRKILAMCGK
+583 DETSRKILAMCGK

-646 EGTIREHVVV
+646 AGTIREHVVV
-656 ANTVQVLIPATL
+656 ANTVQVLIPSTL

-686 IDAIREHNGHLLIP
+686 IDAINEHNGHLLIP
-700 SGMPD
+700 SCMPD
-705 MINYVYSYAS
+705 MINYVYSHAS

-723 IDEANSDAGNIKIEN
+723 IDEANSDSGNIKIKN

-763 TMAQIAIL
+763 VMAQIAIL

-783 EADIELFKCRVVAV
+783 ETDIELFKCRVVAV
-797 RESKIKN
+797 RESKVKN

-833 IVIDDEY
+833 IVVDDEY
-840 GMRIEKI
+840 GMRIKKV

>member
-1 MLEQDELRHHK
+1 MDITK
-12 GLSAPLM
+12 IWA
-19 RGYNIIFS
+19 
-27 EEHNGHNKYMGKN
+27 KTT
-40 SPKKSLINHM
+40 PKKSLINHM
-50 LETGIVAKCLT
+50 LETGIVAERLT

-67 HPVLNRLSEITGC
+67 HPVLNRLTEITGC
-80 DSDTLLTK
+80 DSDTLLAK
-88 IVFICAIHDI
+88 VVFICAIHDI

-110 GTLEILKQEDLNQVS
+110 ETLAMLKQEGLNQVS

-141 KLSAEDV
+141 KLSTEDV

-236 IASNNYVFDNQ
+236 IASNNYLFDNQ

-254 FLESRKTQAL
+254 FLKSRKIQAL
-264 RFLNNEGLIRQQIPV
+264 KFLNNEGMIRQQIPV
-279 MQNFMSAFGF
+279 MQDFKSAFGF

-299 KIVHK
+299 KIVQK

-323 ALYAAAV
+323 ALYAASV

-355 RVDEFLTSRGMR
+355 RVDEFLTSHGMR

-378 LREPDKQPVWTDMSR
+378 LREPDKKPVWTDMSR

-445 IKDLLKICGELDV
+445 IKDLLKICEGLGV

-463 SATLPISTKNDLLGV
+463 SATLPISTKKDLLGA
-478 LGDGDIELHNGYP
+478 LGNGDIELHNGYP
-491 VISYVTKDGRV
+491 VISYVTKDGMV
-502 HEHVSRQYM
+502 HEHVSYQYM

-534 VDAVKDGGC
+534 ADAVKDGGC

-571 ILYHSRMTINAR
+571 ILYHSRMTTNAR
-583 DKTSRKILAMCGK
+583 DETSRKILAMCGK
-596 DRTKRPERVIIVGT
+596 NRTERPERVIIVGT

-646 EGTIREHVVV
+646 AGTIREHVVV
-656 ANTVQVLIPATL
+656 ANTVQVLIPSDL
-668 SSYGGTEYVYEK
+668 SSYGGTEYVYKK

-705 MINYVYSYAS
+705 MINYVYSHAS

-723 IDEANSDAGNIKIEN
+723 IDEANSDNGNIKIEN
-738 GFEIYTRKNDLTD
+738 GFEIYTRRNNLTD

-763 TMAQIAIL
+763 VMVQIAIL
-771 NDAEIETLGQSS
+771 NDAEINALGKNS
-783 EADIELFKCRVVAV
+783 EIDIELFKCRVVSV
-797 RESKIKN
+797 MESKIKN
-804 FKNFCKPETGIFKD
+804 FKHFCKPETGIFKD
-818 VQIYTKDNCVSEGKE
+818 VKIYTKNDCVSEDKE
-833 IVIDDEY
+833 IIIDDEY
-840 GMRIEKI
+840 GMRIKKV

>member
-1 MLEQDELRHHK
+1 MDITK
-12 GLSAPLM
+12 IWA
-19 RGYNIIFS
+19 
-27 EEHNGHNKYMGKN
+27 KTA
-40 SPKKSLINHM
+40 PKKSLIDHM
-50 LETGIVAKCLT
+50 LETGIVTECLI
-61 DTNGIY
+61 DADGMY
-67 HPVLNRLSEITGC
+67 RPVLSRLSEITGC
-80 DSDTLLTK
+80 DNNKLSAK

-98 GKIHP
+98 GKAHP
-103 TFQGRDE
+103 IFQGRDAE
-110 GTLEILKQEDLNQVS
+110 TLEILRRKNLNQAS

-141 KLSAEDV
+141 RLSAEDV

-186 KWMHIQNEI
+186 KWRHIQKEI

-203 QFDNLNLINKNIS
+203 HFDNLNLINKNIS

-247 SYENIDE
+247 PYKNIDE
-254 FLESRKTQAL
+254 FLKSRKLQAL
-264 RFLNNEGLIRQQIPV
+264 KFLNNEGMIRQQIPV
-279 MQNFMSAFGF
+279 MQDFKSAFGF

-346 GVSAEAIQD
+346 GVSAEAIQN
-355 RVDEFLTSRGMR
+355 RVDEFLTSHGMR

-378 LREPDKQPVWTDMSR
+378 LREPDKKPIWTDISR
-393 QRLLASSAV
+393 QRLLTSSAV
-402 GTVDQVMTAARL
+402 GTVDQVMTVARL
-414 VRFESV
+414 ARFESV
-420 RMDGLASKV
+420 RMNGLASKV

-435 HAYDAYMLAV
+435 HAYDTYMLAV
-445 IKDLLKICGELDV
+445 IRGLLMICGELGV

-463 SATLPISTKNDLLGV
+463 SATLPISTKSDLLGV
-478 LGDGDIELHNGYP
+478 LGDGNIELHNGYP
-491 VISYVTKDGRV
+491 MISYVTKDGKT
-502 HEHVSRQYM
+502 HEHVSHQYM

-583 DKTSRKILAMCGK
+583 DETSRKILTMCGK

-646 EGTIREHVVV
+646 AGTIRERVVV
-656 ANTVQVLIPATL
+656 ANTVQVLIPADL
-668 SSYGGTEYVYEK
+668 SNYGGTEYVYEK

-686 IDAIREHNGHLLIP
+686 VDTIQEHNNHLLIP

-705 MINYVYSYAS
+705 MINYVYSHAS

-723 IDEANSDAGNIKIEN
+723 IDEANSDAGNIKIKN

-763 TMAQIAIL
+763 VMAQIAIL
-771 NDAEIETLGQSS
+771 NDAEIKTLGQSS

-797 RESKIKN
+797 RESKVKN

-818 VQIYTKDNCVSEGKE
+818 VQIYTKDNCVSEDKE
-833 IVIDDEY
+833 IVVDDEY

>member
-1 MLEQDELRHHK
+1 MDITK
-12 GLSAPLM
+12 IWA
-19 RGYNIIFS
+19 
-27 EEHNGHNKYMGKN
+27 KTA
-40 SPKKSLINHM
+40 PKKSLINHM
-50 LETGIVAKCLT
+50 LETGIVAECLT

-67 HPVLNRLSEITGC
+67 YPVLSRLSEITGC

-110 GTLEILKQEDLNQVS
+110 ETLEILRQENLNQVS

-186 KWMHIQNEI
+186 KWLHIQNEI

-254 FLESRKTQAL
+254 FLKSRKIQAL
-264 RFLNNEGLIRQQIPV
+264 KFLNNEGMIRQQIPV
-279 MQNFMSAFGF
+279 MQDFKSAFGF

-323 ALYAAAV
+323 ALYAASV

-378 LREPDKQPVWTDMSR
+378 LREPDKKPVWTDMSR

-445 IKDLLKICGELDV
+445 IKDLLKICGELGV

-478 LGDGDIELHNGYP
+478 LCDGDIELHNGYP
-491 VISYVTKDGRV
+491 MISYVTKDGNV
-502 HEHVSRQYM
+502 HEHVSHQYM

-534 VDAVKDGGC
+534 VDVVKDGGC

-646 EGTIREHVVV
+646 AGTIREHVVI
-656 ANTVQVLIPATL
+656 ANTVQVLIPFDL
-668 SSYGGTEYVYEK
+668 SSYGGTEYIYEK

-686 IDAIREHNGHLLIP
+686 IDAINEHNGHLLIP

-705 MINYVYSYAS
+705 MINYVYSHAS

-723 IDEANSDAGNIKIEN
+723 IDEANSDAGNIKIKN

-763 TMAQIAIL
+763 VMAQIAIL
-771 NDAEIETLGQSS
+771 NDAEIETLGQSNT
-783 EADIELFKCRVVAV
+783 ADIELFKCRVVAV
-797 RESKIKN
+797 RESKIKK
-804 FKNFCKPETGIFKD
+804 FQCYCQPETGIFKD
-818 VQIYTKDNCVSEGKE
+818 VKIYRVGECKE

-840 GMRIEKI
+840 GMRVEEF

>member
-1 MLEQDELRHHK
+1 MDITK
-12 GLSAPLM
+12 IWA
-19 RGYNIIFS
+19 
-27 EEHNGHNKYMGKN
+27 KT

-50 LETGIVAKCLT
+50 LETGIVAGCLT
-61 DTNGIY
+61 DTNGIC
-67 HPVLNRLSEITGC
+67 HPVLNRMSEITGF
-80 DSDTLLTK
+80 DSDTLLAK

-110 GTLEILKQEDLNQVS
+110 ETLEILKQEGLNQVS

-134 YGANIFD
+134 YGANIFNR
-141 KLSAEDV
+141 LSV
-148 DIKNSDII
+148 DDADMKNSDII

-186 KWMHIQNEI
+186 KWRHIQNEI
-195 YDYIKNVF
+195 YDYVKNIF
-203 QFDNLNLINKNIS
+203 RFDNLNLINKNIS
-216 KSELFVVQNAILGIM
+216 KSKLFVVQNAILGIM

-236 IASNNYVFDNQ
+236 IASNSYVFDNQ
-247 SYENIDE
+247 QYKNVDE

-686 IDAIREHNGHLLIP
+686 IDAINEHNSHLLIP

-705 MINYVYSYAS
+705 MINYVYSHAS

-763 TMAQIAIL
+763 TMVQIAIL

>member
-1 MLEQDELRHHK
+1 MDITK
-12 GLSAPLM
+12 IWA
-19 RGYNIIFS
+19 
-27 EEHNGHNKYMGKN
+27 KTT
-40 SPKKSLINHM
+40 PKKSLINHM
-50 LETGIVAKCLT
+50 LETGIVAGCLT

-67 HPVLNRLSEITGC
+67 HPVLNRLSEITGY
-80 DSDTLLTK
+80 DSDTLLAK

-103 TFQGRDE
+103 TFQGRDGE
-110 GTLEILKQEDLNQVS
+110 TLEVLRQENLNQMS

-141 KLSAEDV
+141 RLSVEDV

-156 SQIIRMHHQ
+156 AQIIRMHHQ

-186 KWMHIQNEI
+186 KWRHIQNEI

-203 QFDNLNLINKNIS
+203 RFDNLNLINKDIN

-231 ITSDW
+231 ITADW
-236 IASNNYVFDNQ
+236 IASNSYVFDNQ
-247 SYENIDE
+247 QYENVDE

-264 RFLNNEGLIRQQIPV
+264 KFLNNEGLIRQQIPV
-279 MQNFMSAFGF
+279 MQDFRSAFGF

-378 LREPDKQPVWTDMSR
+378 LREPDKKPIWTDMSR
-393 QRLLASSAV
+393 QRLLAASAV

-491 VISYVTKDGRV
+491 VISYVTKDGMV
-502 HEHVSRQYM
+502 HEHVSHQYM

-534 VDAVKDGGC
+534 VDAIKDGGC

-548 NTVADAICVYDKI
+548 NTVTDAICVYDKI

-571 ILYHSRMTINAR
+571 ILYHSRMTINVR

-646 EGTIREHVVV
+646 AGTIREHVVV

-686 IDAIREHNGHLLIP
+686 IDAINEHNGHLLIP

-705 MINYVYSYAS
+705 MINYVYSHAS

-763 TMAQIAIL
+763 TMVQIAIL
-771 NDAEIETLGQSS
+771 NNAEIETLGQSS

>member
-1 MLEQDELRHHK
+1 MDITK
-12 GLSAPLM
+12 IWA
-19 RGYNIIFS
+19 
-27 EEHNGHNKYMGKN
+27 KTA
-40 SPKKSLINHM
+40 PKKSLIDHM
-50 LETGIVAKCLT
+50 LETGIVTECLI
-61 DTNGIY
+61 DADGMY
-67 HPVLNRLSEITGC
+67 RPVLSRLSEITGC
-80 DSDTLLTK
+80 DNNKLSAK

-98 GKIHP
+98 GKAHP
-103 TFQGRDE
+103 IFQGRDAE
-110 GTLEILKQEDLNQVS
+110 TLEILRRKNLNQAS

-141 KLSAEDV
+141 RLSAEDV

-186 KWMHIQNEI
+186 KWRHIQKEI

-203 QFDNLNLINKNIS
+203 HFDNLNLINKNIS

-247 SYENIDE
+247 PYKNIDE
-254 FLESRKTQAL
+254 FLKSRKLQAL
-264 RFLNNEGLIRQQIPV
+264 KFLNNEGMIRQQIPV
-279 MQNFMSAFGF
+279 MQDFKSAFGF

-346 GVSAEAIQD
+346 GVSAEAIQN
-355 RVDEFLTSRGMR
+355 RVDEFLTSHGMR

-378 LREPDKQPVWTDMSR
+378 LREPDKKPIWTDISR
-393 QRLLASSAV
+393 QRLLTSSAV
-402 GTVDQVMTAARL
+402 GTVDQVMTVARL
-414 VRFESV
+414 ARFESV
-420 RMDGLASKV
+420 RMNGLASKV

-435 HAYDAYMLAV
+435 HAYDTYMLAV
-445 IKDLLKICGELDV
+445 IRGLLMICGELGV

-463 SATLPISTKNDLLGV
+463 SATLPISTKKGLLGV
-478 LGDGDIELHNGYP
+478 VGNRDMELHNGYP
-491 VISYVTKDGRV
+491 MISYVTKDGDV
-502 HEHVSRQYM
+502 YEQVSNQYM
-511 PDKKISCELLP
+511 PDKKISCKLLP
-522 ILNDNDKIARYA
+522 ILNNNDEIARYA

-561 KKNKKNDCKI
+561 KEKKSDNCKI

-583 DKTSRKILAMCGK
+583 DKKSREILKMCGK
-596 DRTKRPERVIIVGT
+596 DRSERPERAIIVGT

-621 DYMITAICPIDLL
+621 DYMIIAICPIDLL

-646 EGTIREHVVV
+646 DGTIRKRVDVG
-656 ANTVQVLIPATL
+656 NTVQVLIPADL
-668 SSYGGTEYVYEK
+668 SNYGGTEYVYEK

-686 IDAIREHNGHLLIP
+686 VDTIQEHNNHLLIP

-705 MINYVYSYAS
+705 MINYVYNHAS
-715 IDVRVRQI
+715 VDVQVRQI

-738 GFEIYTRKNDLTD
+738 GFEIYTKRNALTD
-751 KNLNVRLSNTDE
+751 KNLNVRLSNVDE
-763 TMAQIAIL
+763 TTVQIAIL
-771 NDAEIETLGQSS
+771 DDEEIHALGQSS

-797 RESKIKN
+797 RESKVKN

-818 VQIYTKDNCVSEGKE
+818 VQIYTKDNCVSEDKE
-833 IVIDDEY
+833 IVVDDEY

>member
-1 MLEQDELRHHK
+1 MDITK
-12 GLSAPLM
+12 IWA
-19 RGYNIIFS
+19 
-27 EEHNGHNKYMGKN
+27 KTA
-40 SPKKSLINHM
+40 PKKSLIDHM
-50 LETGIVAKCLT
+50 LETGIVTECLI
-61 DTNGIY
+61 DADGMY
-67 HPVLNRLSEITGC
+67 RPVLSRLSEITGC
-80 DSDTLLTK
+80 DNNKLSAK

-98 GKIHP
+98 GKAHP
-103 TFQGRDE
+103 IFQGRDAE
-110 GTLEILKQEDLNQVS
+110 TLEILRRKNLNQAS

-141 KLSAEDV
+141 RLSAEDV

-186 KWMHIQNEI
+186 KWRHIQKEI

-203 QFDNLNLINKNIS
+203 HFDNLNLINKNIS

-247 SYENIDE
+247 PYKNIDE
-254 FLESRKTQAL
+254 FLKSRKLQAL
-264 RFLNNEGLIRQQIPV
+264 KFLNNEGMIRQQIPV
-279 MQNFMSAFGF
+279 MQDFKSAFGF

-346 GVSAEAIQD
+346 GVSAEAIQN
-355 RVDEFLTSRGMR
+355 RVDEFLTSHGMR

-378 LREPDKQPVWTDMSR
+378 LREPDKKPIWTDISR
-393 QRLLASSAV
+393 QRLLTSSAV
-402 GTVDQVMTAARL
+402 GTVDQVMTVARL
-414 VRFESV
+414 ARFESV
-420 RMDGLASKV
+420 RMNGLASKV

-435 HAYDAYMLAV
+435 HAYDTYMLAV
-445 IKDLLKICGELDV
+445 IRGLLMICGELGV

-463 SATLPISTKNDLLGV
+463 SATLPISTKKGLLGV
-478 LGDGDIELHNGYP
+478 VGNRDMELHNGYP
-491 VISYVTKDGRV
+491 MISYVTKDGDV
-502 HEHVSRQYM
+502 YEQVSNQYM
-511 PDKKISCELLP
+511 PDKKISCKLLP
-522 ILNDNDKIARYA
+522 ILNNNDEIARYA

-561 KKNKKNDCKI
+561 KEKKSDNCKI

-583 DKTSRKILAMCGK
+583 DKKSREILKMCGK
-596 DRTKRPERVIIVGT
+596 DRSERPERAIIVGT

-621 DYMITAICPIDLL
+621 DYMIIAICPIDLL

-646 EGTIREHVVV
+646 EGTIRKRVDVG
-656 ANTVQVLIPATL
+656 NTVQVLIPADL
-668 SSYGGTEYVYEK
+668 SNYGGTEYVYEK

-686 IDAIREHNGHLLIP
+686 VDTIQEHNNHLLIP

-705 MINYVYSYAS
+705 MINYVYSHAS

-723 IDEANSDAGNIKIEN
+723 IDEANSDAGNIKIKN
-738 GFEIYTRKNDLTD
+738 GFEIYTRKHDLTD

-763 TMAQIAIL
+763 VMAQIAIL
-771 NDAEIETLGQSS
+771 NDAEIKTLGQSS

-797 RESKIKN
+797 RESKVKN

-818 VQIYTKDNCVSEGKE
+818 VQIYTKDNCVSEDKE
-833 IVIDDEY
+833 IVVDDEY

>member
-1 MLEQDELRHHK
+1 MDITK
-12 GLSAPLM
+12 IWA
-19 RGYNIIFS
+19 
-27 EEHNGHNKYMGKN
+27 KTA
-40 SPKKSLINHM
+40 PKKSLINHM

-80 DSDTLLTK
+80 DSGTLLTK

-110 GTLEILKQEDLNQVS
+110 ETLEVLRQENLNQMS

-141 KLSAEDV
+141 RLSVEDA
-148 DIKNSDII
+148 DMKNSDII

-186 KWMHIQNEI
+186 KWRHIQNEI
-195 YDYIKNVF
+195 YAYVKNIF
-203 QFDNLNLINKNIS
+203 RFDNLNLISKNIS
-216 KSELFVVQNAILGIM
+216 KSKLFVVQNAILGIM

-247 SYENIDE
+247 QYENVDE

-323 ALYAAAV
+323 ALYAAVV

-355 RVDEFLTSRGMR
+355 RVDKFLTSRGMR

-378 LREPDKQPVWTDMSR
+378 LREPDKRPIWTDMSR
-393 QRLLASSAV
+393 QRLLAASAV

-445 IKDLLKICGELDV
+445 IKDLLKICGELGV

-478 LGDGDIELHNGYP
+478 LCDGDIELHNGYP
-491 VISYVTKDGRV
+491 MISYVTKDGNV
-502 HEHVSRQYM
+502 HEHVSHQYM

-561 KKNKKNDCKI
+561 NKNKKNDCKI

-583 DKTSRKILAMCGK
+583 DETSRKILAMCGK
-596 DRTKRPERVIIVGT
+596 NRTKRPERVIIVGT

-646 EGTIREHVVV
+646 AWTIREHVVV
-656 ANTVQVLIPATL
+656 TNAVQVLIPADL
-668 SSYGGTEYVYEK
+668 SNYGGTEYVYEK

-700 SGMPD
+700 SGIPD
-705 MINYVYSYAS
+705 MINYVYSHVS

-723 IDEANSDAGNIKIEN
+723 IEEANSDNGNIKIEN

-763 TMAQIAIL
+763 VMAQIAIL

-783 EADIELFKCRVVAV
+783 EADIELFKCRVVSV
-797 RESKIKN
+797 MESKIKN
-804 FKNFCKPETGIFKD
+804 FKHFCKPETGIFKD
-818 VQIYTKDNCVSEGKE
+818 VQIYTKDDCVSGGKE
-833 IVIDDEY
+833 IIIDDEY
-840 GMRIEKI
+840 GMRIKKV

>member
-1 MLEQDELRHHK
+1 MDITK
-12 GLSAPLM
+12 IWA
-19 RGYNIIFS
+19 
-27 EEHNGHNKYMGKN
+27 KTA
-40 SPKKSLINHM
+40 PKKSLINHM
-50 LETGIVAKCLT
+50 LETGIVAECLT

-67 HPVLNRLSEITGC
+67 YPVLSRLSEITGC

-110 GTLEILKQEDLNQVS
+110 ETLEILRQENLNQVS

-134 YGANIFD
+134 YGVNIFD
-141 KLSAEDV
+141 RLSVDDV
-148 DIKNSDII
+148 DMKNSDII

-186 KWMHIQNEI
+186 KWQHIQNEI
-195 YDYIKNVF
+195 YDYVKNVF
-203 QFDNLNLINKNIS
+203 RFDNLNLINKNIS

-231 ITSDW
+231 ITADW

-247 SYENIDE
+247 QCENIDE
-254 FLESRKTQAL
+254 FLESRKVQAL
-264 RFLNNEGLIRQQIPV
+264 KFLNNEGLIRQQIPV
-279 MQNFMSAFGF
+279 MQDFRSAFGF

-378 LREPDKQPVWTDMSR
+378 LREPDKKPAWTDISR
-393 QRLLASSAV
+393 QRLLAASAV

-463 SATLPISTKNDLLGV
+463 SATLPISTKSDLLGV
-478 LGDGDIELHNGYP
+478 LGDGNIELHNGYP
-491 VISYVTKDGRV
+491 MISYVTKDGKT
-502 HEHVSRQYM
+502 HEHVSHQYM

-583 DKTSRKILAMCGK
+583 DETSRKILTMCGK

-646 EGTIREHVVV
+646 AGTIRERVVV
-656 ANTVQVLIPATL
+656 ANTVQVLIPADL

-686 IDAIREHNGHLLIP
+686 IDTIREHNGHLLIP
-700 SGMPD
+700 SDMPD
-705 MINYVYSYAS
+705 MINYVYSHAS

-763 TMAQIAIL
+763 VMVQIAIL
-771 NDAEIETLGQSS
+771 DDEEIEELGQNS
-783 EADIELFKCRVVAV
+783 EADIELFKCRVVSV

-804 FKNFCKPETGIFKD
+804 FKNFRKPETGIFKD
-818 VQIYTKDNCVSEGKE
+818 VQIYTKDDCVSGDKE
-833 IVIDDEY
+833 IVVDDEY

>member
-1 MLEQDELRHHK
+1 MDITK
-12 GLSAPLM
+12 IWA
-19 RGYNIIFS
+19 
-27 EEHNGHNKYMGKN
+27 KTA
-40 SPKKSLINHM
+40 PKKSLINHM
-50 LETGIVAKCLT
+50 METGIVAKCLT
-61 DTNGIY
+61 DTTNGIY

-110 GTLEILKQEDLNQVS
+110 ETLEILKQEGLNQVS

-141 KLSAEDV
+141 RLSAEDV

-186 KWMHIQNEI
+186 KWRHIQNEI

-231 ITSDW
+231 ITADW
-236 IASNNYVFDNQ
+236 IASNSYVFDNQ
-247 SYENIDE
+247 QYENVDE
-254 FLESRKTQAL
+254 FLESRKIQAL
-264 RFLNNEGLIRQQIPV
+264 KFLNNAGMIRQQIPV
-279 MQNFMSAFGF
+279 MQDFRSAFGF

-323 ALYAAAV
+323 ALYATAV

-346 GVSAEAIQD
+346 GVSAEAIQN
-355 RVDEFLTSRGMR
+355 RVDKFLTLHGMQ

-378 LREPDKQPVWTDMSR
+378 LREPDKKPVWTDMSR
-393 QRLLASSAV
+393 QRLLAASAV

-445 IKDLLKICGELDV
+445 IKDLLKICGELGV

-463 SATLPISTKNDLLGV
+463 SATLPISTKSDLLGV
-478 LGDGDIELHNGYP
+478 LGDGNIELHNGYP
-491 VISYVTKDGRV
+491 MISYVTKDGKV
-502 HEHVSRQYM
+502 HEHVSHQYM

-561 KKNKKNDCKI
+561 KKNKKDDCKI

-583 DKTSRKILAMCGK
+583 DEKSREILEMCGK

-646 EGTIREHVVV
+646 AGTIREHVVV
-656 ANTVQVLIPATL
+656 ANIVQVLIPSDL
-668 SSYGGTEYVYEK
+668 SSYGGTEYVYKK

-686 IDAIREHNGHLLIP
+686 IDAINEHNGHLLIP

-705 MINYVYSYAS
+705 MINYVYSHAS

-723 IDEANSDAGNIKIEN
+723 IDEANSDAGNIKIKN

-763 TMAQIAIL
+763 TMVQIAIL
-771 NDAEIETLGQSS
+771 DDAEIEMLGQSS
-783 EADIELFKCRVVAV
+783 EADIELFKYRVVSV

-804 FKNFCKPETGIFKD
+804 FKNFRKPETGIFKD
-818 VQIYTKDNCVSEGKE
+818 VQIYTKDDCVSGDKE

-840 GMRIEKI
+840 GMRIEKT

>member
-1 MLEQDELRHHK
+1 MDITK
-12 GLSAPLM
+12 IWA
-19 RGYNIIFS
+19 
-27 EEHNGHNKYMGKN
+27 KTA
-40 SPKKSLINHM
+40 PKKSLIDHM
-50 LETGIVAKCLT
+50 LETGIVTECLI
-61 DTNGIY
+61 DADGMY
-67 HPVLNRLSEITGC
+67 RPVLSRLSEITGC
-80 DSDTLLTK
+80 DNNKLSAK

-98 GKIHP
+98 GKAHP
-103 TFQGRDE
+103 IFQGRDAE
-110 GTLEILKQEDLNQVS
+110 TLEILRRKNLNQAS

-141 KLSAEDV
+141 RLSAEDV

-186 KWMHIQNEI
+186 KWRHIQKEI

-203 QFDNLNLINKNIS
+203 HFDNLNLINKNIS

-247 SYENIDE
+247 PYKNIDE
-254 FLESRKTQAL
+254 FLKSRKLQAL
-264 RFLNNEGLIRQQIPV
+264 KFLNNEGMIRQQIPV
-279 MQNFMSAFGF
+279 MQDFKSAFGF

-346 GVSAEAIQD
+346 GVSAEAIQN
-355 RVDEFLTSRGMR
+355 RVDEFLTSHGMR

-378 LREPDKQPVWTDMSR
+378 LREPDKKPIWTDISR
-393 QRLLASSAV
+393 QRLLTSSAV
-402 GTVDQVMTAARL
+402 GTVDQVMTVARL
-414 VRFESV
+414 ARFESV
-420 RMDGLASKV
+420 RMNGLASKV

-435 HAYDAYMLAV
+435 HAYDTYMLAV
-445 IKDLLKICGELDV
+445 IRGLLMICGELGV

-463 SATLPISTKNDLLGV
+463 SATLPISTKKGLLGV
-478 LGDGDIELHNGYP
+478 VGNRDMELHNGYP
-491 VISYVTKDGRV
+491 MISYVTKDGDV
-502 HEHVSRQYM
+502 YEQVSNQYM
-511 PDKKISCELLP
+511 PDKKISCKLLP
-522 ILNDNDKIARYA
+522 ILNNNDEIARYA

-561 KKNKKNDCKI
+561 KEKKSDNCKI

-583 DKTSRKILAMCGK
+583 DKKSREILKMCGK
-596 DRTKRPERVIIVGT
+596 DRSERPERAIIVGT

-621 DYMITAICPIDLL
+621 DYMIIAICPIDLL
-634 FQRIGRYHRHGD
+634 FQRIGRYHRHG
-646 EGTIREHVVV
+646 EACRCWKYCAG
-656 ANTVQVLIPATL
+656 
-668 SSYGGTEYVYEK
+668 
-680 CYLDAT
+680 
-686 IDAIREHNGHLLIP
+686 ID
-700 SGMPD
+700 SGRFIQLWRD
-705 MINYVYSYAS
+705 
-715 IDVRVRQI
+715 
-723 IDEANSDAGNIKIEN
+723 
-738 GFEIYTRKNDLTD
+738 
-751 KNLNVRLSNTDE
+751 
-763 TMAQIAIL
+763 
-771 NDAEIETLGQSS
+771 
-783 EADIELFKCRVVAV
+783 
-797 RESKIKN
+797 
-804 FKNFCKPETGIFKD
+804 
-818 VQIYTKDNCVSEGKE
+818 
-833 IVIDDEY
+833 
-840 GMRIEKI
+840 

>member
-1 MLEQDELRHHK
+1 MDITK
-12 GLSAPLM
+12 IWA
-19 RGYNIIFS
+19 
-27 EEHNGHNKYMGKN
+27 KTA
-40 SPKKSLINHM
+40 PKKSLINHM
-50 LETGIVAKCLT
+50 LETGIVAECLT

-67 HPVLNRLSEITGC
+67 YPVLNRLSEITGC

-103 TFQGRDE
+103 TFQGRDDE
-110 GTLEILKQEDLNQVS
+110 TLEMLRQENLNQVS

-141 KLSAEDV
+141 RLSVDDV
-148 DIKNSDII
+148 DMKNSDII

-165 KEQKKNSDIDII
+165 KEHKKNSDINII

-186 KWMHIQNEI
+186 KWRHIQNEI
-195 YDYIKNVF
+195 YDYVKNIF
-203 QFDNLNLINKNIS
+203 RFDNLNLINKNIS

-231 ITSDW
+231 ITADW

-247 SYENIDE
+247 QCENIDE
-254 FLESRKTQAL
+254 FLESRKVQAL
-264 RFLNNEGLIRQQIPV
+264 KFLNNEGLIRQQIPV
-279 MQNFMSAFGF
+279 MQDFRSAFGF

-378 LREPDKQPVWTDMSR
+378 LREPDKKPAWTDISR
-393 QRLLASSAV
+393 QRLLAASAV

-463 SATLPISTKNDLLGV
+463 SATLPISTKSDLLGV
-478 LGDGDIELHNGYP
+478 LGDGNIELHNGYP
-491 VISYVTKDGRV
+491 MISYVTKDGKT
-502 HEHVSRQYM
+502 HEHVSHQYM

-548 NTVADAICVYDKI
+548 NTVTDAICVYDKI

-646 EGTIREHVVV
+646 AGTIREHVVV

-686 IDAIREHNGHLLIP
+686 IDAINEHNGHLLIP

-705 MINYVYSYAS
+705 MINYVYSHAS

-763 TMAQIAIL
+763 TMVQIAIL

>member
-1 MLEQDELRHHK
+1 MDITK
-12 GLSAPLM
+12 IWA
-19 RGYNIIFS
+19 
-27 EEHNGHNKYMGKN
+27 KTA
-40 SPKKSLINHM
+40 PKKSLINHM
-50 LETGIVAKCLT
+50 LETGIVAECLT

-110 GTLEILKQEDLNQVS
+110 ETLEMLRQEGLNQVS

-141 KLSAEDV
+141 RLSV
-148 DIKNSDII
+148 DDADMKNSDII

-165 KEQKKNSDIDII
+165 KEHKKNSDIDII

-186 KWMHIQNEI
+186 KWRHIQNEI
-195 YDYIKNVF
+195 YDYVKNIF
-203 QFDNLNLINKNIS
+203 RFDNLNLINKNIS
-216 KSELFVVQNAILGIM
+216 KPELFVVQNAILGIM

-254 FLESRKTQAL
+254 FLKSRKIQAL
-264 RFLNNEGLIRQQIPV
+264 KFLNNEGMIRQQIPV
-279 MQNFMSAFGF
+279 MQDFKSAFGF

-378 LREPDKQPVWTDMSR
+378 LREPDKKPVWTDMSR

-445 IKDLLKICGELDV
+445 IKDLLKICGELGV

-478 LGDGDIELHNGYP
+478 LCDGDIELHNGYP
-491 VISYVTKDGRV
+491 MISYVTKDGNV
-502 HEHVSRQYM
+502 HEHVSHQYM

-534 VDAVKDGGC
+534 VDVVKDGGC

-646 EGTIREHVVV
+646 AGTIREHVVI
-656 ANTVQVLIPATL
+656 ANTVQVLIPFDL
-668 SSYGGTEYVYEK
+668 SSYGGTEYIYEK

-686 IDAIREHNGHLLIP
+686 IDAINEHNGHLLIP

-705 MINYVYSYAS
+705 MINYVYSHAS

-723 IDEANSDAGNIKIEN
+723 IDEANSIHK
-738 GFEIYTRKNDLTD
+738 LW
-751 KNLNVRLSNTDE
+751 V
-763 TMAQIAIL
+763 
-771 NDAEIETLGQSS
+771 
-783 EADIELFKCRVVAV
+783 
-797 RESKIKN
+797 
-804 FKNFCKPETGIFKD
+804 IFKR
-818 VQIYTKDNCVSEGKE
+818 IF
-833 IVIDDEY
+833 IVIK
-840 GMRIEKI
+840 RVNTSHHNNAFIERHCHNFIRKHKLSFSLLSAGCSTLFSNLKT

>member
-1 MLEQDELRHHK
+1 MDITK
-12 GLSAPLM
+12 IWA
-19 RGYNIIFS
+19 
-27 EEHNGHNKYMGKN
+27 KTA
-40 SPKKSLINHM
+40 PKKSLINHM

-80 DSDTLLTK
+80 DSGTLLTK

-110 GTLEILKQEDLNQVS
+110 EALEILKHEGLNQVS

-141 KLSAEDV
+141 SLSVYDADM
-148 DIKNSDII
+148 KNSDII

-186 KWMHIQNEI
+186 KWRNIQNEI

-231 ITSDW
+231 ITADW
-236 IASNNYVFDNQ
+236 IASNHYVFDNQ
-247 SYENIDE
+247 PYKNIDE
-254 FLESRKTQAL
+254 FLESRKIQVL
-264 RFLNNEGLIRQQIPV
+264 KFLNNEGMIRQQIPV
-279 MQNFMSAFGF
+279 MQDFRSAFGF

-304 NDIKCM
+304 NNIKCM

-323 ALYAAAV
+323 ALYAASV

-355 RVDEFLTSRGMR
+355 RVDEFLTAHDMR

-378 LREPDKQPVWTDMSR
+378 LREPGKKPVWTDMSR
-393 QRLLASSAV
+393 QRLLAASAV

-445 IKDLLKICGELDV
+445 IKDLLKICEELGV

-463 SATLPISTKNDLLGV
+463 SATLPISTKSDLLGV
-478 LGDGDIELHNGYP
+478 LGDGNIELHNGYP
-491 VISYVTKDGRV
+491 MISYVTKDGKV
-502 HEHVSRQYM
+502 HEHVSHQYM

-561 KKNKKNDCKI
+561 KKNKKDDCKI

-583 DKTSRKILAMCGK
+583 DEKSREILEMCGK

-646 EGTIREHVVV
+646 AGTIREHVVV
-656 ANTVQVLIPATL
+656 ANIVQVLIPSDL

-686 IDAIREHNGHLLIP
+686 IDAINEHNGHLLIP

-705 MINYVYSYAS
+705 MINYVYSHAS

-723 IDEANSDAGNIKIEN
+723 IDEANSDAGNIKIKN
-738 GFEIYTRKNDLTD
+738 GFEIYTKRNDLTD

-763 TMAQIAIL
+763 TIVQIAIL
-771 NDAEIETLGQSS
+771 NDAEIEKLGQNS

-797 RESKIKN
+797 SESKVKN

-818 VQIYTKDNCVSEGKE
+818 VKIYTKNDCMSEGKE
-833 IVIDDEY
+833 IAIDDEY

>member
-1 MLEQDELRHHK
+1 MDIT
-12 GLSAPLM
+12 
-19 RGYNIIFS
+19 NIWA
-27 EEHNGHNKYMGKN
+27 KTA
-40 SPKKSLINHM
+40 PKKSLINHM

-67 HPVLNRLSEITGC
+67 HPVLNRLAEITGC
-80 DSDTLLTK
+80 GSDTLLTK

-103 TFQGRDE
+103 IFQGRDE
-110 GTLEILKQEDLNQVS
+110 ETLEMLKHEGLNQVS

-141 KLSAEDV
+141 RLSVEDV

-186 KWMHIQNEI
+186 KWRHIQNEI

-231 ITSDW
+231 ITADW
-236 IASNNYVFDNQ
+236 IASNSYVFDNQ
-247 SYENIDE
+247 QYENVDE
-254 FLESRKTQAL
+254 FFESRKIQAL
-264 RFLNNEGLIRQQIPV
+264 KFLNNAGMIRQQIPV
-279 MQNFMSAFGF
+279 MQDFRSAFGF

-346 GVSAEAIQD
+346 GVSAEAIQN
-355 RVDEFLTSRGMR
+355 RVDKFLTLHGMQ

-378 LREPDKQPVWTDMSR
+378 LREPDKKPVWTDMSR
-393 QRLLASSAV
+393 QRLLAASAV

-420 RMDGLASKV
+420 RMNGLASKV

-445 IKDLLKICGELDV
+445 IKDLLKICEELGV

-463 SATLPISTKNDLLGV
+463 SATLPISTKSDLLGV
-478 LGDGDIELHNGYP
+478 LGDGNIELHNGYP
-491 VISYVTKDGRV
+491 MISYVTKDGKI
-502 HEHVSRQYM
+502 HEHVSHQYM

-561 KKNKKNDCKI
+561 KKNKKDDCKI

-583 DKTSRKILAMCGK
+583 DEKSREILAMCGK

-646 EGTIREHVVV
+646 AGTIREYVVV
-656 ANTVQVLIPATL
+656 ANIVQVLIPSDL

-686 IDAIREHNGHLLIP
+686 IDAINEHNGHLLIP

-705 MINYVYSYAS
+705 MINYVYSHAS

-723 IDEANSDAGNIKIEN
+723 IDEANSDAGNIKIKN
-738 GFEIYTRKNDLTD
+738 GFEIYTKRNDLTD

-763 TMAQIAIL
+763 TIVQIAIL
-771 NDAEIETLGQSS
+771 NDAEIEKLGQNS

-797 RESKIKN
+797 SESKVKN

-818 VQIYTKDNCVSEGKE
+818 VQIYTKDDCVSGDKE